1 MQSEMLIEKIP
12 IGAIFEHYSG
22 KKYRVLMVARHS
34 EDLKL
39 HVVYQGLY
47 DCDSFGKCPIWV
59 RPLEM
64 FLEKV
69 VIEGKERERFKLIE
83 LPTHCDD

>member
-1 MQSEMLIEKIP
+1 MTAEAIIEKIP
-12 IGAIFEHYSG
+12 IGAIFQHYSG
-22 KKYRVLMVARHS
+22 KKYRILMLARHT

-39 HVVYQGLY
+39 QVVYQGLY

-59 RPLEM
+59 RPLDM

-69 VIEGKERERFKLIE
+69 TIDGKEMERFKLIE
-83 LPTHCDD
+83 LPTHSDE